1 MNNLICIVAGEPNSV
16 NSELIAKV
24 WKKRK
29 NLKKINIVVIGNYLL
44 IKRQLK
50 IIGLRLALK
59 KISSLENINIKNK
72 LLILNVPLKFKNP
85 FNVDAISKSIYI
97 KNCFNIAIKLTKK
110 KKISGF
116 INCAINKKETF
127 GNNFTGIT
135 EFLAKKEKVLG
146 KEAMIIYNR
155 KLSVCPITTHVKV
168 KKISKLLSKKLIL
181 NKLITVNQFFIKKLK
196 FKPKIG
202 LLGLN
207 PHNDEFR
214 RESEEKKII
223 IPVIKFLKKKRMSV
237 QGPLSADTAFIN
249 HKKHKFDIIVG
260 MYHDQVLSPFKAL
273 FKFNAINLTAG
284 LPYIRISP
292 DHGTGKD
299 IIKKNIANP
308 KSLFESK
315 KFFQKINVKS

>member
-1 MNNLICIVAGEPNSV
+1 
-16 NSELIAKV
+16 
-24 WKKRK
+24 
-29 NLKKINIVVIGNYLL
+29 
-44 IKRQLK
+44 
-50 IIGLRLALK
+50 
-59 KISSLENINIKNK
+59 
-72 LLILNVPLKFKNP
+72 
-85 FNVDAISKSIYI
+85 
-97 KNCFNIAIKLTKK
+97 
-110 KKISGF
+110 
-116 INCAINKKETF
+116 
-127 GNNFTGIT
+127 
-135 EFLAKKEKVLG
+135 
-146 KEAMIIYNR
+146 MIIYNR

-214 RESEEKKII
+214 RDSEEKKII
-223 IPVIKFLKKKRMSV
+223 IPIIKYLKKKKISV

-249 HKKHKFDIIVG
+249 PKKYKFDIIVG

-292 DHGTGKD
+292 DHGIGKD
-299 IIKKNIANP
+299 ILKKNIANP
-308 KSLFESK
+308 QSLFESI